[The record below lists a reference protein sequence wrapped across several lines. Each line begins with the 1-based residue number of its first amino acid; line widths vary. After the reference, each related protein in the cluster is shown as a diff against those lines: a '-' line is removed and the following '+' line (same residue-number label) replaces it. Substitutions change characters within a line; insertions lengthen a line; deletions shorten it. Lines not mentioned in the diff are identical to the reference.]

1 MSSTLNAMDAT
12 PLTAVERT
20 ALALCTYINT
30 NPSAKALQTAF
41 HRQFGRW
48 WIQGAIGHR
57 LRMSGLEH
65 AVGLRPDRGVLL
77 CANHRS
83 FFDQYVLMSVLYQR
97 AEWPRRC
104 YFPVRANFF
113 YEEWSGIVVNGFI
126 GGFAM
131 WPPIFR
137 QRDSAH
143 AELNKR
149 ALEEISVFIAEP
161 GTIVGMH
168 PEGTRGKG
176 PDPYELLAAQPGV
189 GQVVMRSRPIVLPV
203 FINGLGNDLLS
214 ELTSR
219 WDARSAEE
227 RPINCVF
234 GAPVDFGEL
243 LDGKPRP
250 AQYKR
255 VADRILDAIRGLG
268 EIERGLRAGPR
279 APTP

>member
-1 MSSTLNAMDAT
+1 MDAL

-30 NPSAKALQTAF
+30 NPNAKAMQTAF
-41 HRQFGRW
+41 HRQVGTRW
-48 WIQGAIGHR
+48 IRAAIGHR
-57 LRMSGLEH
+57 LRFSGLEH
-65 AVGLRPDRGVLL
+65 VVGLNPDRGVLL

-83 FFDQYVLMSVLYQR
+83 FFDQYVLMTVLYEH
-97 AEWPRRC
+97 AGWPRRC

-113 YEEWSGIVVNGFI
+113 YEEWGGIVVNGVI

-143 AELNKR
+143 ADLNKQ
-149 ALEEISVFIAEP
+149 ALDEICEFIREP

-176 PDPYELLAAQPGV
+176 PDPYALLHAQPGV
-189 GQVVMRSRPIVLPV
+189 GTVVMRARPIVLPV
-203 FINGLGNDLLS
+203 FINGLGNELLR

-219 WDARSAEE
+219 FDAQSPSE

-243 LDGKPRP
+243 LEGKPRP

-255 VADRILDAIRGLG
+255 VADRILEAIRALG
-268 EIERGLRAGPR
+268 HIERGLREGNGKAR
-279 APTP
+279 WVPTDGG